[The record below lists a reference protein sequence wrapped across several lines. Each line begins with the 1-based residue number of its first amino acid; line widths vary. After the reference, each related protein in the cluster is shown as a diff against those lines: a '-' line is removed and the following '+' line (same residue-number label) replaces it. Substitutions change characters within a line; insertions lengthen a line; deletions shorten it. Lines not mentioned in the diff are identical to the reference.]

1 MHASRRVPSRP
12 GSSRAGSRPGSRGGA
27 GSVSR
32 PGSSHSG
39 YSSGSYEREPSLTLA
54 SGREMRDLRGDVR
67 GAHRP
72 ATGFGASRHESPAG
86 FFGAERDGYDGF
98 GASESGPG
106 SGPAFSVLQKAQ
118 KARELAAQRRKERV
132 MTSGVVRND
141 VDANDAGF
149 GLGGGSNSG
158 GFGGAT
164 SGSFASGG
172 GPAPPSRP
180 MAPGGFQRPRPPS
193 QPRPTSVSAYAHE
206 NTGRNVAGKGTGAVR
221 ANPLFQSS
229 APRRVAASPPGV
241 SGRDSGHGGFAAD
254 AESPRRHDETSHMSR
269 DPDRVV
275 PFDESGIETLTLESP
290 GSPKRRGAR
299 AAGARDGFRDG
310 PGPTH
315 VATGDPRSQ
324 SHRVPRPAVVE
335 ISDRRVFLSQPAPF
349 DGDPVQCHILR
360 RYGKGGVL
368 GIGGKR
374 YPEYF
379 LYLDG
384 PGTTPGQPTDDAV
397 FLLSA
402 RRRKKSTSSNY
413 VISLDEEDLN
423 RQSGNFFGKL
433 RSNFVGTEFTI
444 FDKGAKPGAVEL
456 SKDPADAEARFSSD
470 NARPAGVLPP
480 RTELGAVRYEYN
492 VLGTKGPRV
501 MTGAIPRVDEASG
514 RRAIFRPTDSQGKG
528 GILEALKRKPTPDV
542 EDLVVLRNKQPRWN
556 EQMQAYCLNFN
567 GRVTEASVKNFQLAD
582 SRDETEATIL
592 QFGKVGKHAFT
603 MDYAYPMSALQA
615 FAICLSSFDNKLA
628 CE

>member
-1 MHASRRVPSRP
+1 
-12 GSSRAGSRPGSRGGA
+12 
-27 GSVSR
+27 
-32 PGSSHSG
+32 
-39 YSSGSYEREPSLTLA
+39 
-54 SGREMRDLRGDVR
+54 MRDVRGDVR

-72 ATGFGASRHESPAG
+72 ATGFGASRHESQSG
-86 FFGAERDGYDGF
+86 FGGAERDGHDGF
-98 GASESGPG
+98 GASDSGPG
-106 SGPAFSVLQKAQ
+106 SGPASFVLQKAQ

-141 VDANDAGF
+141 VETNDGGGF
-149 GLGGGSNSG
+149 GLGGGSNPG
-158 GFGGAT
+158 AGFG
-164 SGSFASGG
+164 GSFASGG

-193 QPRPTSVSAYAHE
+193 QPRPTSVSGYAYE
-206 NTGRNVAGKGTGAVR
+206 NNKGRDKQEGTVAVR
-221 ANPLFQSS
+221 ANPLFASS
-229 APRRVAASPPGV
+229 APRRVEPLSPPGV
-241 SGRDSGHGGFAAD
+241 SGRGDSGHGGFA
-254 AESPRRHDETSHMSR
+254 SPSPSASRYDETSHVSR
-269 DPDRVV
+269 DLDRVV

-290 GSPKRRGAR
+290 GSPKRRGGVS
-299 AAGARDGFRDG
+299 AAGALNGFRDG

-315 VATGDPRSQ
+315 VVTGGPRSQ
-324 SHRVPRPAVVE
+324 SHRTPRPAVVE

-349 DGDPVQCHILR
+349 SGDPVQCHILR

-384 PGTTPGQPTDDAV
+384 PGTTPGVPTDGAV

-470 NARPAGVLPP
+470 NKRPAGVLPP

-514 RRAIFRPTDSQGKG
+514 RRAIFRPTDSHGKG

-542 EDLVVLRNKQPRWN
+542 DDLVVLRNKQPKWN

>member
-1 MHASRRVPSRP
+1 
-12 GSSRAGSRPGSRGGA
+12 
-27 GSVSR
+27 
-32 PGSSHSG
+32 
-39 YSSGSYEREPSLTLA
+39 
-54 SGREMRDLRGDVR
+54 MRDVRGDVR

-72 ATGFGASRHESPAG
+72 ATGFGASRHESQSG
-86 FFGAERDGYDGF
+86 FGGAERDGHDGF
-98 GASESGPG
+98 GASDSGPG
-106 SGPAFSVLQKAQ
+106 SGPASFVLQKAQ

-141 VDANDAGF
+141 VETNDAGF
-149 GLGGGSNSG
+149 GLGGGSNPG
-158 GFGGAT
+158 AGFG
-164 SGSFASGG
+164 GSFASGG

-193 QPRPTSVSAYAHE
+193 QPRPTSVSGYAYE
-206 NTGRNVAGKGTGAVR
+206 NNKGRDKQEGTVAVR
-221 ANPLFQSS
+221 ANPLFASS
-229 APRRVAASPPGV
+229 APRRVEPLSPPGV
-241 SGRDSGHGGFAAD
+241 SGRGDSGHGGFAA
-254 AESPRRHDETSHMSR
+254 ESQSPSRYDETSHMSR
-269 DPDRVV
+269 DLDRVV

-290 GSPKRRGAR
+290 GSPKRRGGGS
-299 AAGARDGFRDG
+299 AAGALNGFRDG

-315 VATGDPRSQ
+315 VVTGPLGSRSV
-324 SHRVPRPAVVE
+324 SHRTPRPAVVE

-349 DGDPVQCHILR
+349 SGDPVQCHILR

-384 PGTTPGQPTDDAV
+384 PGTTPGVPTDGAV

-470 NARPAGVLPP
+470 NKRPAGVLPP

-514 RRAIFRPTDSQGKG
+514 RRAIFRPTDSHGKG

-542 EDLVVLRNKQPRWN
+542 DDLVVLRNKQPKWN